1 MLEARI
7 HQLQSDDVLHVQHAK
22 VQFVKAQPSGRG
34 AAKAPKSIPQEKTVI
49 PKSGQI
55 ALKGAS
61 KSQPTRWMEKLTEE
75 KKKKLKRQQHLQQTL
90 HTDVQEKPSAKSIR
104 SKSSSHLPGTSHKTI
119 STGARKIVPL
129 SKRRSRV
136 TSDEMNPAV
145 SSILSST
152 AATAAAQTAATPP
165 KASKGKQKP
174 SKHQVPDERA
184 VSDAHSRAKELA
196 EVEGLER
203 RLGTQAGQCTSSS
216 DPESRQNDREGAAS
230 GETHQ
235 IIRCYLEACV
245 FAGDIQRAHRF
256 LLSQHRVM
264 SRRKHLTADVYNIMM
279 RVWAK
284 KVSSTSGVK
293 ISRRVSLSH

>member
-7 HQLQSDDVLHVQHAK
+7 HQLQSDDVLHVHHAK
-22 VQFVKAQPSGRG
+22 VQFVKAQSSGRCAG
-34 AAKAPKSIPQEKTVI
+34 KGPKSIPQEKTDI

-55 ALKGAS
+55 AVKGAS
-61 KSQPTRWMEKLTEE
+61 KSQPSRWMEKLTEE

-90 HTDVQEKPSAKSIR
+90 HTDVQEKPSAKSIS
-104 SKSSSHLPGTSHKTI
+104 SKKSSHLPGTSQKTI

-129 SKRRSRV
+129 SKRRSQV
-136 TSDEMNPAV
+136 TLSDETNPAV

-152 AATAAAQTAATPP
+152 AATATAETAATQP
-165 KASKGKQKP
+165 KVSKGKQKH
-174 SKHQVPDERA
+174 SKHQVPGERPA
-184 VSDAHSRAKELA
+184 SDAHSRAKELA

-203 RLGTQAGQCTSSS
+203 RLNAQVGQCTSSS
-216 DPESRQNDREGAAS
+216 EPECRQNDREGAAS

-264 SRRKHLTADVYNIMM
+264 SRRKHLTTDVYNIMM

-284 KVSSTSGVK
+284 KVSSTSGLQ
-293 ISRRVSLSH
+293 IS

>member
-22 VQFVKAQPSGRG
+22 VQFVKAQSSGRC
-34 AAKAPKSIPQEKTVI
+34 AAKGPKSIPQEKTVI
-49 PKSGQI
+49 LKSGQI
-55 ALKGAS
+55 AGKGAS

-136 TSDEMNPAV
+136 TLSDEMNPAV

-152 AATAAAQTAATPP
+152 AATATAETAATPP
-165 KASKGKQKP
+165 KASKGKQKT
-174 SKHQVPDERA
+174 SKHQVPGERA

-203 RLGTQAGQCTSSS
+203 RLGAQAGQCTSSS
-216 DPESRQNDREGAAS
+216 DPECRQNDREGTAS

-235 IIRCYLEACV
+235 ILRCYLEACV

-264 SRRKHLTADVYNIMM
+264 SRRKHLTTDVYNIMM

-284 KVSSTSGVK
+284 KVSSGVK